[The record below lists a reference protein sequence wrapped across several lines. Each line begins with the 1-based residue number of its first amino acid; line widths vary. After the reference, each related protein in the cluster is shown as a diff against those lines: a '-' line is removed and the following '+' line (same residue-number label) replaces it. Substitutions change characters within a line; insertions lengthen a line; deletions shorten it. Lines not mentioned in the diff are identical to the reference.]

1 MRDRE
6 HHGGKNAEDLKKG
19 EETGG
24 FFALSLPPPLLF
36 FPAHFSLRQLDSN
49 VKVFLFFFLF
59 FVFLCFSCPCVCC
72 FVPSS
77 IMTCNHCNAGLDN
90 KCKQR
95 FIN

>member
-19 EETGG
+19 KETGG

-49 VKVFLFFFLF
+49 VKVFLFFLF
-59 FVFLCFSCPCVCC
+59 HVFPACACVRC

-77 IMTCNHCNAGLDN
+77 IMTCIHCNAGLDN
-90 KCKQR
+90 KR
-95 FIN
+95 RLIN

>member
-1 MRDRE
+1 MVRDRE

-49 VKVFLFFFLF
+49 VKVFLFFFFFFLF
-59 FVFLCFSCPCVCC
+59 FYVFPARVCVVL
-72 FVPSS
+72 FHHPS
-77 IMTCNHCNAGLDN
+77 
-90 KCKQR
+90 
-95 FIN
+95 

>member
-1 MRDRE
+1 MVRDRE

-49 VKVFLFFFLF
+49 VKVFLFFF
-59 FVFLCFSCPCVCC
+59 CCC
-72 FVPSS
+72 FFPARVCVVLFHHPS
-77 IMTCNHCNAGLDN
+77 
-90 KCKQR
+90 
-95 FIN
+95 

>member
-1 MRDRE
+1 MVRDRE

-49 VKVFLFFFLF
+49 VKVFFFFFFFFFHIFPARVCVVLF
-59 FVFLCFSCPCVCC
+59 HH
-72 FVPSS
+72 PS
-77 IMTCNHCNAGLDN
+77 
-90 KCKQR
+90 
-95 FIN
+95 